1 MQTAF
6 ATNAVVGVRAVE
18 EIHSTTWDRDRLIV
32 ASLCSEYEPLCAG
45 SRRYALDECSRSL
58 MSLVPSGVVLRGR
71 DNGPVWIEAFV
82 IDVHPTTN
90 ADYARFIAATG
101 HTSPPH
107 SVRSGRAGAVD
118 R

>member
-1 MQTAF
+1 
-6 ATNAVVGVRAVE
+6 
-18 EIHSTTWDRDRLIV
+18 
-32 ASLCSEYEPLCAG
+32 
-45 SRRYALDECSRSL
+45 

-71 DNGPVWIEAFV
+71 DNEPVWIEAFV

-90 ADYARFIAATG
+90 ADHARFIAATG

-107 SVRSGRAGAVD
+107 SVRSGRAGAID